1 MSQEVE
7 TTSWQSKIKE
17 VQKMDNYTYILYEG
31 IEEILRG
38 TRSEVF
44 SRIGDIAFSTW
55 EDETRGLPKIII
67 ERGYSTD
74 DAGNLVASYI
84 VSYDADDKLQYKHLI
99 IRRIPT
105 TTSEEG
111 E

>member
-1 MSQEVE
+1 MSQEVVS
-7 TTSWQSKIKE
+7 TSWQSIIKE
-17 VQKMDNYTYILYEG
+17 VQKMDNYTYVLYEG

-44 SRIGDIAFSTW
+44 SRIGDIAFSAW
-55 EDETRGLPKIII
+55 EDETRGLPKMSI

-84 VSYDADDKLQYKHLI
+84 VSYDADDKHQFKHLI

-105 TTSEEG
+105 TSEEG